1 MLTHPLFQTLRS
13 LKGNSRACV
22 YTEPMFGIPY
32 ALFGPYVSVYML
44 ALGLHDQQIG
54 LLSSLGL
61 GMQIFTS
68 LVSGAITDKLGRRL
82 TLLIS
87 DVLCWSVPCL
97 IWAVA
102 QDFRYFLL
110 AAVFNSLWRI
120 SHTAWTCLMVED
132 AEPGHVV
139 HIWTWVFIFSLCS
152 AMFSPLAGALVN
164 RFSLVPTV
172 RGIYI
177 FAFVFMTVKFIILY
191 FFSTETRRGAERRHE
206 ARDQSFLSLM
216 GEYRGVFSQL
226 LRARMTLVVVALML
240 VMSIYQVVN
249 SAFWAVMVTEKLHIP
264 SADIAIY
271 PFVRAVIMLTS
282 FFFLSPRLTTLHFQ
296 RPVALGFAGFLASQ
310 AMLIFMPEKNYL
322 LLGLSVGVE
331 AISAA
336 MVGPMIESLLV
347 VTMDAAERARLT
359 AIIYMLILLITS
371 PFGWV
376 AGQLSAINRSLPF
389 VFNFGL
395 FVIGAGMVWLASR
408 LANSQTQAIA

>member
-1 MLTHPLFQTLRS
+1 LLSHPLFQTLRN
-13 LKGNSRACV
+13 LKGNPRACV

-32 ALFGPYVSVYML
+32 TLFGPYVSVYML

-54 LLSSLGL
+54 LISSLGL

-87 DVLCWSVPCL
+87 DTLCWSVPCL

-102 QDFRYFLL
+102 QDIRYFLL
-110 AAVFNSLWRI
+110 AAIFNSLWRI

-132 AEPGHVV
+132 AEPDQVV

-152 AMFSPLAGALVN
+152 SMFAPLAGLLVF

-172 RGIYI
+172 RGLYL
-177 FAFVFMTVKFIILY
+177 FAAVLMTIKFVILY
-191 FFSTETRRGAERRHE
+191 VFSTETRRGAERRLE
-206 ARDQSFLSLM
+206 ARGQSFLSLM
-216 GEYRGVFSQL
+216 GEYRGVFSKL
-226 LRARMTLVVVALML
+226 LRARMTLVVVGLTL

-249 SAFWAVMVTEKLHIP
+249 STFWAVLVTEKLHIP

-271 PFVRAVIMLTS
+271 PFVRAVIMLAS
-282 FFFLSPRLTTLHFQ
+282 FFLITPRLTTLHFQ
-296 RPVALGFAGFLASQ
+296 RPVALGFAGFILSQ
-310 AMLIFMPEKNYL
+310 ALLIFMPERNYL
-322 LLGLSVGVE
+322 LLGLSVAVE
-331 AISAA
+331 AVSAA
-336 MVGPMIESLLV
+336 MIGPMIESLLV

-359 AIIYMLILLITS
+359 AIIYMLILLFTS
-371 PFGWV
+371 PFGWI

-395 FVIGAGMVWLASR
+395 FVVAAGLVWLASR
-408 LANSQTQAIA
+408 LANREEQIA